1 MKKFTTK
8 AVTAAILSSLSLSA
22 AADLY
27 QVEEVPTADNFRHSF
42 ARDINAQN
50 FVVGVSRLPETAEID
65 FERLGIE
72 DPDTLTDEQIVN
84 FIRNLAN
91 ESTSNTQQQRIGLNQ
106 AFYFDT
112 TTQAVEPIP
121 PTGEHGQTVQTAFS
135 TA

>member
-72 DPDTLTDEQIVN
+72 DPDTLTDEQIEK
-84 FIRNLAN
+84 IKLAK
-91 ESTSNTQQQRIGLNQ
+91 EKEEEEDRQRRFR
-106 AFYFDT
+106 AFD
-112 TTQAVEPIP
+112 ELDR
-121 PTGEHGQTVQTAFS
+121 
-135 TA
+135 